1 MLIQV
6 CRAKIHRA
14 TVTGAH
20 LDYEGSISICPDL
33 LKASGIRVYE
43 RVQVVNL
50 ANGARFETYVI
61 EGKKGEIDLNG
72 PAARLGQAGDLIIII
87 AYGQIEL
94 DKESIPNP
102 VMVHVDSVNKI
113 KF

>member
-33 LKASGIRVYE
+33 LKASGIKVYE

-61 EGKKGEIDLNG
+61 KGKQGEIDLNG
-72 PAARLGQAGDLIIII
+72 PAARLGQTGDLVIII
-87 AYGQIEL
+87 AYGQIDL
-94 DKESIPNP
+94 DKEP
-102 VMVHVDSVNKI
+102 VPEPTLVYVDSENKP
-113 KF
+113 KQ